1 MRELKHKLRLYLFT
15 SINASKLT
23 FACWNRFVPFPSS
36 NTIKISVARKIVAF
50 STFEKSQIT
59 GHTCSI
65 ETIVTIHLCSLTK
78 TTHWKNSSSGGS
90 KGGAKDARPPP
101 GAQILS
107 ISCSFWE
114 NLAKSYVGA
123 PPGSWRPLLG
133 EILDPPLSSMCHI
146 RNSTPCYMENVFINS
161 VE

>member
-1 MRELKHKLRLYLFT
+1 MLELKHKLRLYLFT

-36 NTIKISVARKIVAF
+36 NTIKISVSRKIVAF

-90 KGGAKDARPPP
+90 KGGAKDARPPWGP
-101 GAQILS
+101 N
-107 ISCSFWE
+107 SFNFMQFLGKFGKIVCWR
-114 NLAKSYVGA
+114 

-133 EILDPPLSSMCHI
+133 EILDPPLSSVCHI